1 MKLPILARPSGLY
14 ESQSLFPIHRRIAIQ
29 DRSVWEREDDF
40 EVYEGDECAVN
51 DRYED
56 SHYLVTCD

>member
-1 MKLPILARPSGLY
+1 MPVLARPSRLY
-14 ESQSLFPIHRRIAIQ
+14 EILSLFSVPSRITIQ
-29 DRSVWEREDDF
+29 DRPGWEREDNC

-56 SHYLVTCD
+56 SHYPVTCD